1 MQFLLKSSKMDSIFE
16 SDLQLNSKTKK
27 NSYFFANCGGPSTS
41 DGKILLLDRYPP
53 MKIFVEVS

>member
-16 SDLQLNSKTKK
+16 SDLQINSKTKK

-41 DGKILLLDRYPP
+41 DGPP
-53 MKIFVEVS
+53 QLAKK